1 MNRTRPKKKKER
13 EKERERERKEKEEKS
28 RITNSWAYFSE
39 APLSST
45 LLPST
50 TPRGSLTFFFFHGGF
65 TPRGQKRVFAFVSV
79 PFSVGRG
86 GHARNSILYEWCE
99 YYDGH
104 AFKCQIETMGKVLIA
119 RKQGVFFTNYTNLYF
134 VPRLARI

>member
-1 MNRTRPKKKKER
+1 MGVFLG
-13 EKERERERKEKEEKS
+13 S
-28 RITNSWAYFSE
+28 AS
-39 APLSST
+39 
-45 LLPST
+45 LLD
-50 TPRGSLTFFFFHGGF
+50 SLTLGYPARVSHFLFLPRGF

-104 AFKCQIETMGKVLIA
+104 AFKCQVETMGKVLIA
-119 RKQGVFFTNYTNLYF
+119 RKQGVFFTNYTNVLCSTT
-134 VPRLARI
+134 RSHK